1 MWTAIRHYLG
11 LHQFNGI
18 ISWCEINEEATE
30 TMYERTDGLKV
41 GTGKL
46 VAPSPLKLLIAH

>member
-1 MWTAIRHYLG
+1 MWTAIRRYLG